1 MLTGCGARRFLRARK
16 FDVEKAKQMI
26 AACEQWRK
34 DFGVDEL
41 WKCVP
46 PLTVD
51 HGLSLTAHD
60 YAETLTSRRRRRWT
74 STTRSTTTRQ
84 TRCAPRYAYLP
95 FLADG
100 IARLPLARAIAIA

>member
-41 WKCVP
+41 WKCVLI
-46 PLTVD
+46 LTRESWAVANCTRLRRNFDFKEKEAVD
-51 HGLSLTAHD
+51 KYYPQYYHKTDKVRAAIHLPAF
-60 YAETLTSRRRRRWT
+60 
-74 STTRSTTTRQ
+74 
-84 TRCAPRYAYLP
+84 PR
-95 FLADG
+95 
-100 IARLPLARAIAIA
+100 

>member
-41 WKCVP
+41 WKYVP
-46 PLTVD
+46 HARARIV
-51 HGLSLTAHD
+51 
-60 YAETLTSRRRRRWT
+60 RRR
-74 STTRSTTTRQ
+74 
-84 TRCAPRYAYLP
+84 
-95 FLADG
+95 
-100 IARLPLARAIAIA
+100 